1 MSLYSKTGLVVCNA
15 ALLHAYEN
23 SLKFVLL
30 EVYNIKFW
38 SKEFN
43 SNWAMRNIED

>member
-30 EVYNIKFW
+30 EVYNIKF
-38 SKEFN
+38 
-43 SNWAMRNIED
+43 